1 MFVPEGTPKVSQ
13 DFTAQT
19 QEVANYTIRLWVEK
33 GSSYPA
39 RTAMEVITDKSKMR
53 KGTKLQREDFPSED
67 GTWLPRAGE
76 LSFVM
81 KVVEE
86 STVRGVSTE
95 TFSEFKNFQ
104 VDSKI
109 TVEDR

>member
-39 RTAMEVITDKSKMR
+39 RTAMEVITDKR
-53 KGTKLQREDFPSED
+53 
-67 GTWLPRAGE
+67 
-76 LSFVM
+76 
-81 KVVEE
+81 
-86 STVRGVSTE
+86 
-95 TFSEFKNFQ
+95 
-104 VDSKI
+104 
-109 TVEDR
+109 

>member
-1 MFVPEGTPKVSQ
+1 MQRRPCGNQPELALKIAAVV
-13 DFTAQT
+13 
-19 QEVANYTIRLWVEK
+19 EANLEK
-33 GSSYPA
+33 SRAYAYPT

-53 KGTKLQREDFPSED
+53 NGTKLQREDFPSED

-86 STVRGVSTE
+86 STLRGVSTE

-109 TVEDR
+109 TLQDR